1 MRAARDGSTPARWLV
16 IGGGAVVIGLAAGW
30 PGGSDPWPP
39 TMLPAVLCG
48 VALVLIGFGRIAI
61 PTALGFV
68 AGMASLA
75 IVGQLVFS
83 LDASADPISGL
94 TPPVRASAMMPAAL
108 ALAGL
113 GLLHFPLL
121 PVGTALCGMCVL
133 AIATLQLLLLHDV
146 GNLVQSI
153 GIRPEHVTPLPSA
166 LLLLGL
172 GLGITLTA
180 RLRPAGPRSLG
191 YTWAPHG
198 ATVLL
203 VTSSIVI
210 WQALVH
216 LQMRDLTRLTR
227 SAATVMN
234 ANLLREI
241 HALASVLDVLAAQQ
255 LPDRD
260 HAWEQEADILQRTSA
275 GVLSLAFRDTQLNV
289 VRRIWM
295 SPQRPEPPPLL
306 PEDHLLLD
314 RTARQHVPIVTHVQR
329 RDDGRPIVRIALA
342 RMRGDEVTGF
352 ISAMVDVGTL
362 TEEKIAT
369 ALQDYAMRIEV
380 DGATFFEHGDPGV
393 AWDDPAVQRR
403 AMPLPGGTQW
413 TLLVSPSRA
422 LQRSTR
428 TVLPELVFG
437 ASLLLA
443 LLLGSTLQLARGA
456 AAQAVRLEQEAE
468 QRQQAEAELRVMTRD
483 LEARVH
489 ERTEELQWANRTLAS
504 ENVMRRRAD
513 TNLRRSNEDLRQFAA
528 FVSHEL
534 RQPLSTIGIWAELL
548 DTSEPP
554 LTDKQRRHLSK
565 IGSAV
570 TRMARLIESELA
582 LAQLSHGE
590 LPKERVDLAHLLAE
604 IRSDMAPLLEQAE
617 ARVETGALSTVK
629 ADPQQLRLLFRN
641 LIENTLK
648 YRRDVPPVIRIEER
662 DPGDALVCTILVSDN
677 GQGFMPGTAER
688 IFTIFDRGADRNVPG
703 AGIGLA
709 ICRRIVER
717 HGGRIMAHGEAAVG
731 ATFVI
736 DLPREGGDLEFGP
749 ESADGAK
756 TDSTPA

>member
-1 MRAARDGSTPARWLV
+1 MRTGGDGSTPARWLV
-16 IGGGAVVIGLAAGW
+16 IASGAVVTGLAIGW
-30 PGGSDPWPP
+30 PGGPDRWPS
-39 TMLPAVLCG
+39 TSAPAVLCG

-61 PTALGFV
+61 PTALGFF

-75 IVGQLVFS
+75 ILGQLVFS
-83 LDASADPISGL
+83 LDASADPGSGL
-94 TPPVRASAMMPAAL
+94 TAPVRASAMMPAAL

-113 GLLHFPLL
+113 GVLHFPLL
-121 PVGTALCGMCVL
+121 PVGTALCGICVI

-146 GNLVQSI
+146 ANLVQSV
-153 GIRPEHVTPLPSA
+153 GIRPEHVTPLPAA
-166 LLLLGL
+166 LMLLSLGL
-172 GLGITLTA
+172 GVTATA

-203 VTSSIVI
+203 VTSSIVL
-210 WQALVH
+210 WQALIH

-227 SAATVMN
+227 AAATVMN

-241 HALASVLDVLAAQQ
+241 HALGSVLDLLVAQP
-255 LPDRD
+255 LPEPD
-260 HAWEQEADILQRTSA
+260 HAWGQEADILQRTSA
-275 GVLSLAFRDTQLNV
+275 GVISIAFRDVQLNV

-295 SPQRPEPPPLL
+295 SPERSEPPQLL
-306 PEDHLLLD
+306 PDDHLLMD

-329 RDDGRPIVRIALA
+329 GADGRPIVRIALA
-342 RMRGDEVTGF
+342 RVRGDEVTGF
-352 ISAMVDVGTL
+352 LSAMVDVGTL
-362 TEEKIAT
+362 AEERVAT

-380 DGATFFEHGDPGV
+380 DGASFFEHGDPGIP
-393 AWDDPAVQRR
+393 WDDPAVQRR

-456 AAQAVRLEQEAE
+456 AVQAVRLVQEAE

-483 LEARVH
+483 LERRVH

-504 ENVMRRRAD
+504 ENAMRRRAD

-554 LTDKQRRHLSK
+554 LTDKQRRHLAK

-590 LPKERVDLAHLLAE
+590 LPKERVDLAQLLVE
-604 IRSDMAPLLEQAE
+604 IRSDMAPMLELTA
-617 ARVETGALSTVK
+617 ARIEIGRLTTVK

-648 YRRDVPPVIRIEER
+648 YRGDRPPVIRIEER
-662 DPGDALVCTILVSDN
+662 DPDDVAVCTILVSDN
-677 GQGFMPGTAER
+677 GQGFTPETAER
-688 IFTIFDRGADRNVPG
+688 IFTIFDRGADRSIPG

-717 HGGRIMAHGEAAVG
+717 HGGRITAQGEAAVG

-736 DLPREGGDLEFGP
+736 ELPREGGDLEAVADSP
-749 ESADGAK
+749 DESRVD
-756 TDSTPA
+756 PAQT